1 MKQHLLVLVLCI
13 CSIQVYYSQEDNGVV
28 ALNIPLRNSLTFNR
42 FTINPTFSFVR
53 EQDKY
58 ISLSNK
64 REWVEFEDAP
74 LTYLASYSGRFGE
87 NMGAGIAVF
96 QQNYGVL
103 TTFGGLLNFAYNA
116 RLDRDSNLTFGLNI
130 GAYKSGLNT
139 GKVVTNF
146 DDPSLENVPENFLIT
161 VNPGINYGTG
171 FFDFG
176 ISLKNIVAYNLES
189 SMLIEENPEQGIQGH
204 IMYTG
209 YLDTRD
215 FFDESK
221 FTGLLKSEF
230 RTEETIISGLL
241 MITVPKGIW
250 AQVGYNTIYGA
261 SGGLGLNIS
270 PQIAIEYNFE
280 KALGDLTEF
289 GPSHEISL
297 AYRFKSTE
305 NYEYSSG
312 DEVAGLISGN
322 NKNRKK
328 KKATKPQID
337 RKAIA
342 EQKAQEQA
350 AADAKRL
357 AEQKAQEQAAADAK
371 RLAEQKAQE
380 QAAADAKRLA
390 EQKAQEQAA
399 ADAKRLAEQK
409 DNDKA
414 AADAKRLA
422 EQKAQ
427 EQAAADA
434 KRLAEQQANDKAAA
448 DAKRLAEQQ
457 AKEQAAADA
466 KRLAEQQAKDKTATD
481 AKRLAEQQA
490 KEQAADD
497 AKRLAEQ
504 QANDKAAADAKL
516 LAEQQAKDKT
526 AADAKRL
533 AEQQAKD
540 KTATDAKRLAEQQAK
555 EQAAAAAKR
564 LAEQQA
570 KDKTAADAKRLA
582 EQQAKDKAAADAKRL
597 AEQQAKEQAADD
609 AKRLAEQ
616 QANDKAAAD
625 AKLLAEVQDK
635 EDAVLNPTD
644 QVGKAMLTITKET
657 EELKTTQNELLQ
669 KFDNIVEIKNQDLQD
684 LKEEYEL
691 SLKGIVAKPKPFK
704 SIAEENNTLNA
715 IKSDLEAIIETRN
728 EEIEALKKLY
738 DDNSDN
744 DFVKLEGVNLYYRKA
759 IERLELEQKEAEI
772 TKNELNARLKDI
784 NIATEF
790 ERKRRIKRAAYDN
803 DEQRYLQDRT
813 TLQNLKKTTTVSTT
827 LLTSDDFDFGE
838 IQNKNI
844 QILKDIKNI
853 DDGYYL
859 VLAVHSDTNKRDD
872 FVKKVIKSGSSDVDF
887 FYDLNSST
895 YYIYINKY
903 DNIQA
908 VNRALESKENKPY
921 NINMSVV
928 KIEN

>member
-312 DEVAGLISGN
+312 DEIAGLISGN

-357 AEQKAQEQAAADAK
+357 AEQKDNDK
-371 RLAEQKAQE
+371 
-380 QAAADAKRLA
+380 AAADAKRLA

-457 AKEQAAADA
+457 AKDKTAADA
-466 KRLAEQQAKDKTATD
+466 KRLAEQQAKDKTAAD
-481 AKRLAEQQA
+481 AKRLAEQKAQ
-490 KEQAADD
+490 EQA
-497 AKRLAEQ
+497 
-504 QANDKAAADAKL
+504 
-516 LAEQQAKDKT
+516 